1 MSHKTHTIEVNADV
15 YDMIQQIKTM
25 FVSYTNDDVANRSD
39 GKVVDILAGGFFES
53 MARGET
59 EVGEDCGDGCGCSHD
74 HEGHDHGHH
83 HDKKDKEGCCGGG
96 CGC

>member
-15 YDMIQQIKTM
+15 YDMLQKIKHM
-25 FVSYTNDDVANRSD
+25 FVSYTGDDVDNRSD

-59 EVGEDCGDGCGCSHD
+59 EVGSDDDCWCGHH
-74 HEGHDHGHH
+74 HEWHH
-83 HDKKDKEGCCGGG
+83 HDKKDGCCGWN
-96 CGC
+96 CNCSC